1 MLIIVLVAGLIW
13 AVLAEWRKPRRPGA
27 NGTRRRSSAGAY
39 WLIGAVLLGLV
50 FFRFGA
56 NWLVVA
62 VGAVLA
68 LARSVLPLL
77 RLLPFLQGLRSGAR
91 ASNPDAEAGA
101 HGPGAQTPRGRP
113 APMTRDEALQ
123 ILGLDSSANQEDV
136 QREYRRLMKK
146 LHPDLGGSSYLAAK
160 INQARDALL

>member
-1 MLIIVLVAGLIW
+1 LLIIVLVAGLIW
-13 AVLAEWRKPRRPGA
+13 AVLAGLRKPRPGTDGA
-27 NGTRRRSSAGAY
+27 RRRSGAGAY
-39 WLIGAVLLGLV
+39 WLIGALILGFL

-56 NWLVVA
+56 NWPVVA

-77 RLLPFLQGLRSGAR
+77 RFLPFLQGLRSGTRTPNA
-91 ASNPDAEAGA
+91 DADPGS
-101 HGPGAQTPRGRP
+101 HDSGAQTPRGRP

-123 ILGLDSSANQEDV
+123 ILGLDSSANQDDV

>member
-1 MLIIVLVAGLIW
+1 LLIIVLVAGLIW
-13 AVLAEWRKPRRPGA
+13 AVLAEWRKPRPGT

-39 WLIGAVLLGLV
+39 WLLGAVLLGLV

-77 RLLPFLQGLRSGAR
+77 RLLPFLQGLRSGSR
-91 ASNPDAEAGA
+91 ASNSDAEPGA
-101 HGPGAQTPRGRP
+101 HGAGAQTPRGRP
-113 APMTRDEALQ
+113 PPMTRDEALQ
-123 ILGLDSSANQEDV
+123 ILGLDSSANHEDV